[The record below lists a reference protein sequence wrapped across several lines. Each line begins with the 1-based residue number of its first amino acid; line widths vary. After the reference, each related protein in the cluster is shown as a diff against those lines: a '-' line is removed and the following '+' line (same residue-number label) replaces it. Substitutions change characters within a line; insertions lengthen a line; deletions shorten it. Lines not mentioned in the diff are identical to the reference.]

1 MLKIQGDP
9 REYRNFREY
18 VEAKYGEHY
27 RNAIE
32 KIILQ
37 SFRDDIVRAY
47 MLTEEEKK
55 AVLYLDKG
63 DTRMLR

>member
-1 MLKIQGDP
+1 MIRIQGDP

-18 VEAKYGEHY
+18 AEAKYREHY
-27 RNAIE
+27 WNAIE
-32 KIILQ
+32 KIKLQ
-37 SFRDDIVRAY
+37 SFRADIVRAY
-47 MLTEEEKK
+47 ILTEEEKK